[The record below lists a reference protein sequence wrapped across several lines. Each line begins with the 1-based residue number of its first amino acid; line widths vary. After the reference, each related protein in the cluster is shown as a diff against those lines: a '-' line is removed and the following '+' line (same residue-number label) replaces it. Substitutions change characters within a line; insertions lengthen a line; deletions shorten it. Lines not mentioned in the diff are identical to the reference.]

1 MIDLKVGDVYYR
13 VYDKL
18 NHFTRKKEVRV
29 IDGEEWFRDEKHRVT
44 YEVNSYEILGV
55 LRKELEGE
63 WDANEDYE
71 LLTQWYVRCIETNH
85 VFVTDA
91 FDAYIADYY
100 VVFLDKS
107 DALAYIEKKMDE
119 DREKDRE

>member
-1 MIDLKVGDVYYR
+1 MIDLKVGDVYYKANGR
-13 VYDKL
+13 L
-18 NHFTRKKEVRV
+18 NTFHRKKEVRV
-29 IDGEEWFRDEKHRVT
+29 IDGEEWFRFYESPRVT

-71 LLTQWYVRCIETNH
+71 LLTQWYVRCVETNH

-91 FDAYIADYY
+91 DIADDYGF
-100 VVFLDKS
+100 FLDKS
-107 DALAYIEKKMDE
+107 DALAYIEQKMDE

>member
-13 VYDKL
+13 VNDKL
-18 NHFTRKKEVRV
+18 NHFLRKKEVRV
-29 IDGEEWFRDEKHRVT
+29 IDGEEWFRYESPRVT
-44 YEVNSYEILGV
+44 YEVNSYKIIGV

-91 FDAYIADYY
+91 DIADDYGF
-100 VVFLDKS
+100 FLDKS

>member
-13 VYDKL
+13 VNDKL
-18 NHFTRKKEVRV
+18 NHFLRKKEVRV
-29 IDGEEWFRDEKHRVT
+29 IDGEEWFRYESPRVT
-44 YEVNSYEILGV
+44 YELNSYEILGV

-71 LLTQWYVRCIETNH
+71 LLTQWHVRCIETNH

-91 FDAYIADYY
+91 DIADDYGF
-100 VVFLDKS
+100 FLDKS

>member
-1 MIDLKVGDVYYR
+1 MIDLKVRDVYYR
-13 VYDKL
+13 VDDKL
-18 NHFTRKKEVRV
+18 NCFRRKKEVRV
-29 IDGEEWFRDEKHRVT
+29 IDGEEWFRYESPRVT
-44 YEVNSYEILGV
+44 YEVNSYKIIGV

-91 FDAYIADYY
+91 DIADDYGF
-100 VVFLDKS
+100 FLDKS
-107 DALAYIEKKMDE
+107 DALAYIEKKMYE

>member
-1 MIDLKVGDVYYR
+1 MIDLEVGDVYYR

-29 IDGEEWFRDEKHRVT
+29 IDGEEWFRYEKPRT
-44 YEVNSYEILGV
+44 SYEVNSYKILGV

-63 WDANEDYE
+63 WDTNEDYE
-71 LLTQWYVRCIETNH
+71 LLTQWHVRCVETNH
-85 VFVTDA
+85 VFVTDS
-91 FDAYIADYY
+91 DIMDDYGF
-100 VVFLDKS
+100 FLDKS
-107 DALAYIEKKMDE
+107 DALAYIEQKMDE